1 MKSRVLMA
9 LGGAVAHNPP
19 GPVLKAFLEQAG
31 GPEAEIVIV
40 PTASARAEAGEEFV
54 AAFQALGQISPA
66 RILPIRERGDA
77 HQPMHLAALRAASGI
92 FITGGNQVRLSA
104 TFGGTPAE
112 RELVAAYAR
121 GAVIGGTSAGAA
133 ILSAVMLAFGEDGP
147 TPRQG
152 LAQFSAGFGLS
163 RRIIFDQH
171 FRQRDRL
178 GRLLFAVAQHPGLLG
193 VGVDE
198 NTAALVTDDA
208 CLTVIGEHAV
218 TVVDGVD
225 LAATD
230 VADVAPGRPVALSG
244 AQVHVLTAGCTFD
257 LQTRTAVIPR
267 QQLMME

>member
-1 MKSRVLMA
+1 MTTRVLLAM
-9 LGGAVAHNPP
+9 GGAVDYDPP
-19 GPVLKAFLEQAG
+19 GPLLNAFLEQAG
-31 GPEAEIVIV
+31 GAEAAIVIL
-40 PTASARAEAGEEFV
+40 PTASARPEAGQEYA
-54 AAFQALGQISPA
+54 AAFRALGLAAPA
-66 RILPIRERGDA
+66 SLLPIRERADA
-77 HQPMHLAALRAASGI
+77 HRPEHLAALRAASGV

-104 TFGGTPAE
+104 TLGGTPAE
-112 RELVAAYAR
+112 RELVAAYER

-133 ILSAVMLAFGEDGP
+133 ILSTVMLAFGEDGP

-178 GRLLFAVAQHPGLLG
+178 GRLLFAVTQHPGLLG

-230 VADVAPGRPVALSG
+230 VADVALDRPVALSG
-244 AQVHVLTAGCTFD
+244 ARLHVLTAGCTFD
-257 LQTRTAVIPR
+257 LQMRTAVIPR
-267 QQLMME
+267 KQLSTE